1 MYCML
6 EELQNN
12 LNILI
17 SAYETQ
23 KERADKAEKE
33 LKRCRARFEEANT
46 KVKELE
52 GNIGNLSLKNVF
64 TSSSTDKTEAKARID
79 KLIKEIDTALAL
91 LK

>member
-1 MYCML
+1 ML

-12 LNILI
+12 LQILI

-23 KERADKAEKE
+23 KARADKAEKE
-33 LKRCRARFEEANT
+33 LEKCRAGIEEANT

-64 TSSSTDKTEAKARID
+64 TSSSADRTEAQARID